1 MANIWETA
9 ISILVGKSDFNYF
22 ILIVFK
28 VAIGGFHV
36 VAKIIRELKSHMIP
50 YKFKCSHWWKLQH
63 SYWRVIFHQ

>member
-50 YKFKCSHWWKLQH
+50 YKFKCSH
-63 SYWRVIFHQ
+63 